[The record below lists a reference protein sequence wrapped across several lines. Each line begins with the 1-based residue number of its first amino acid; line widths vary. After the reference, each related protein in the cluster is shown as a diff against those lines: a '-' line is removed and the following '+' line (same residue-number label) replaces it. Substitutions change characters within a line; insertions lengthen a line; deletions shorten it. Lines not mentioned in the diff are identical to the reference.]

1 MIVESFNRTIGMK
14 GIMKT
19 ILIINMHLHELTL
32 STICD
37 YEILILIGLFLVHI
51 KFNDVS

>member
-1 MIVESFNRTIGMK
+1 MIVKSSNRTIGMK

-19 ILIINMHLHELTL
+19 ILMINMRLHELTL

-37 YEILILIGLFLVHI
+37 YKLLILIGLFLVQI
-51 KFNDVS
+51 KFDDVS